1 MRTRPTGVCN
11 GKLQNAGCRHS
22 REPQQNRQIHAN
34 LLPQYADTLRSA
46 QQPIEL
52 IHHSDAAASYRRDRS
67 AGHS

>member
-1 MRTRPTGVCN
+1 MRTR
-11 GKLQNAGCRHS
+11 
-22 REPQQNRQIHAN
+22 PQQNRQIHAN